1 MQIKYFSW
9 MRERL
14 GKSEETLTL
23 PGSVKTIAAVLDH
36 LATLDATYAE
46 VFENRTMVKTA
57 LNQTHAAHEQLVSD
71 HDELAIFP
79 PVTGG

>member
-14 GKSEETLTL
+14 GKSEETLVL
-23 PGSVKTIAAVLDH
+23 PNTVKTVADVLDH
-36 LATLDATYAE
+36 LVTLDATYADA
-46 VFENRTMVKTA
+46 FANRSMVKIA
-57 LNQTHAAHEQLVSD
+57 LNQIHASHDHPVSD
-71 HDELAIFP
+71 RDELAIFP